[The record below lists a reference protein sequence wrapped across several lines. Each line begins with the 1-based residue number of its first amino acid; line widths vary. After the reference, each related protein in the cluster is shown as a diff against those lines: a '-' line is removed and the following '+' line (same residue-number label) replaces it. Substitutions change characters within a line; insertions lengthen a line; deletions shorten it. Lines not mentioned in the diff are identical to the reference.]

1 MSLIIKLIIL
11 FRASDSYRIFL
22 GVKLCEPNFGVFFSS
37 SDVDFTKFSTALRA
51 SFILLK
57 KALNFSLSNILITS
71 AQRVRQLKQNRL
83 HLF

>member
-57 KALNFSLSNILITS
+57 KALNLSNIYITS